1 MRFEG
6 RGLQDAPSKAR
17 QGFWSPEPLPLK
29 ANALLTPRP
38 KATRKCG
45 SSTLAK
51 DTTLVKEMS
60 TILVGNTHHDVQG
73 WQRGGDAKRLVLVV
87 RS

>member
-1 MRFEG
+1 MLLPR
-6 RGLQDAPSKAR
+6 RGKASESPSLSLRRTAPDPTS
-17 QGFWSPEPLPLK
+17 
-29 ANALLTPRP
+29 

-60 TILVGNTHHDVQG
+60 TILVGNRHHGVQG
-73 WQRGGDAKRLVLVV
+73 WQRCGDAKRLVLVV

>member
-1 MRFEG
+1 M
-6 RGLQDAPSKAR
+6 LLLAR

-51 DTTLVKEMS
+51 DTTLVREMPA
-60 TILVGNTHHDVQG
+60 TLVGNEHHGVSMATVWRRQAAG
-73 WQRGGDAKRLVLVV
+73 ACRPLVAK
-87 RS
+87 S